1 MNIAQVPSIIIL
13 LVTFV
18 LGSCGDGGSGGNNT
32 ISDDSPP
39 IDTTAGRADFAGFID
54 IDYPGDWT
62 VDVFPDGISVVD
74 VNLPFDVANIGV
86 IQIFTAAVSPNSEI
100 VCAGQRVAQFSPF
113 ATMEGFLAA
122 TITLSESAGAR
133 FISVSDTQVDERAAR
148 ELAFTAV
155 LSNGVE
161 VSGLAIIFSL
171 EAIETTIERHVDFY
185 MECISL
191 TTSFTTNEPLIRE
204 ILSSVAIR

>member
-1 MNIAQVPSIIIL
+1 MNFTQVPSIIIL

-54 IDYPGDWT
+54 INYPGDWT
-62 VDVFPDGISVVD
+62 VDVFPDGVSVVD
-74 VNLPFDVANIGV
+74 ENLPFDATNIGV
-86 IQIFTAAVSPNSEI
+86 IQVLTVGVSSNSEI
-100 VCAGQRVAQFSPF
+100 VCAGQRVAQSSPF
-113 ATMEGFLAA
+113 ATVEGFLAG
-122 TITLSESAGAR
+122 TITLSESNGAR

-148 ELAFTAV
+148 ELAFATV

-185 MECISL
+185 IECITS
-191 TTSFTTNEPLIRE
+191 TTSFTTNESLIRE